1 MISGFD
7 SIACSKQTLR
17 RFFLEKRR
25 ESDYLSR
32 KREAEVEIY
41 RNLFLLPEFK
51 NASKLLL
58 FASTKFEIST
68 DTIFSRFISDEKSV
82 YFPKTFGNGKMD
94 FFKTVE
100 LTSLSVG
107 NFSVRE
113 PKETEKYEI
122 KDINIS
128 ERRKI
133 GNDVCI
139 VPALSFD
146 RNGYRIGYGG
156 GYYDRFLA
164 LFGGVKIGLCL
175 NDFISDKIP
184 SDVFDIRVDII
195 VTEKGVIRVE

>member
-17 RFFLEKRR
+17 HFFLEKRR

-32 KREAEVEIY
+32 KREAEAGIY
-41 RNLFLLPEFK
+41 RNLFILPEFK
-51 NASKLLL
+51 NASNLLL

-100 LTSLSVG
+100 LSSLSVG

-122 KDINIS
+122 KDVDTYA
-128 ERRKI
+128 ER
-133 GNDVCI
+133 
-139 VPALSFD
+139 
-146 RNGYRIGYGG
+146 
-156 GYYDRFLA
+156 
-164 LFGGVKIGLCL
+164 LFYFMCCAI
-175 NDFISDKIP
+175 
-184 SDVFDIRVDII
+184 
-195 VTEKGVIRVE
+195 